1 MDTQDENCAAEIVAG
16 SIDCSP
22 AELVDYGET
31 QTSLMGLIEDV
42 ELRSMRDIK
51 SIRLFDIRGNE
62 IRVEKN
68 ISEIIQL
75 DSSVSAGILILRI
88 ETSKEVIIKK
98 IVRVN

>member
-1 MDTQDENCAAEIVAG
+1 
-16 SIDCSP
+16 
-22 AELVDYGET
+22 
-31 QTSLMGLIEDV
+31 MGLIEDV